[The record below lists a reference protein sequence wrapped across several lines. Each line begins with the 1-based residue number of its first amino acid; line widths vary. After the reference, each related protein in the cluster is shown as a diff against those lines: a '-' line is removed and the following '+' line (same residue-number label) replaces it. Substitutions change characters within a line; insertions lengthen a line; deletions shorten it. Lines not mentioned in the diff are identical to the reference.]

1 MSLNWR
7 GLITQD
13 SCDTGKLTWNTEP
26 DPSTLSARIV
36 PPGVSAITRNGHPR
50 PLPVFPATALVR
62 LAGTFRRK
70 MR

>member
-1 MSLNWR
+1 MSLNGK

-36 PPGVSAITRNGHPR
+36 PP
-50 PLPVFPATALVR
+50 
-62 LAGTFRRK
+62 
-70 MR
+70 